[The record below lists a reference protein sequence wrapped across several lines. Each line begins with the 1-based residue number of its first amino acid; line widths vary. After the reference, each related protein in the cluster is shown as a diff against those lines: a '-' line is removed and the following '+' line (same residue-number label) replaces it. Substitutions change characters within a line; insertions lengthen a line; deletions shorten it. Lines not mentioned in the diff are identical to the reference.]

1 MTQREH
7 TPFELLERT
16 LVGRKI
22 PGALGG
28 ICSLQ
33 RARKPRKRHRQ
44 TRSPGKVN
52 HTEDQFDPDTIN
64 FLLRDLQTG
73 WLRRFDES
81 K

>member
-7 TPFELLERT
+7 TPFALLERT
-16 LVGRKI
+16 LVRRKI
-22 PGALGG
+22 PEALGG

-33 RARKPRKRHRQ
+33 RTRKPRKRHRQ

-52 HTEDQFDPDTIN
+52 HTEDQFDPDSIN